1 MKSLVRTMAAAVAAG
16 IVFAAPLAAQ
26 QTGLTDAMLKS
37 AALEVPRL
45 VQILGVKPGMTVGDV
60 GAGFGAW
67 TVTLGKWIGPAGH
80 VYATDIGQKQLAFL
94 REFTAKEGLTNVTV
108 IAGVQRSTGL
118 PAGCCDAIL
127 IRDAY
132 HHLNWPGEILLSIGT
147 ALKPGG
153 RLAVIDFATRPNT
166 EVPDGVPAN
175 RGGHGISPDLVV
187 EEVNR
192 AGLETVSVTPKWSPE
207 SQPGDLYLAVFRKAA
222 N

>member
-1 MKSLVRTMAAAVAAG
+1 MKSLLRTLGSAIAVAL
-16 IVFAAPLAAQ
+16 VFATSLAGQ

-37 AALEVPRL
+37 AALEVPKL
-45 VQILGVKPGMTVGDV
+45 VQILGLKPGMTVADV

-67 TVTLGKWIGPAGH
+67 TVTFGKWTGPSGH
-80 VYATDIGQKQLAFL
+80 VYATDIGQKQVAFL
-94 REFTAKEGLTNVTV
+94 REFTAKEGLKNVTV
-108 IAGVQRSTGL
+108 IEGVQRSTGL
-118 PAGCCDAIL
+118 PAACCDAIL

-153 RLAVIDFATRPNT
+153 RFAVIDFPPRPNT
-166 EVPDGVPAN
+166 EVPPGVPEN
-175 RGGHGISPDLVV
+175 RRGHGVPSDVVV

-192 AGLETVSVTPKWSPE
+192 AGLETVSVTPQWSPE

>member
-1 MKSLVRTMAAAVAAG
+1 MTPQMRTIPVAAALVAILTTSPAG
-16 IVFAAPLAAQ
+16 Q
-26 QTGLTDAMLKS
+26 QTALTDAMLKS

-45 VQILGVKPGMTVGDV
+45 VQLLDLKPGMVVADV

-67 TVTLGKWIGPAGH
+67 TVALGKWTGPTGH
-80 VYATDIGQKQLAFL
+80 VYATDIAQKQLAFL
-94 REFTAKEGLTNVTV
+94 REFTAKEGLNNVTV

-132 HHLNWPGEILLSIGT
+132 HHLNWPAEILLSINT

-153 RLAVIDFATRPNT
+153 RFAVIDFPPRPNS
-166 EVPDGVPAN
+166 ELPVGVPEN
-175 RGGHGISPDLVV
+175 RGGHGVPAEVV
-187 EEVNR
+187 VAEVNR

-207 SQPGDLYLAVFRKAA
+207 SQPGDLYLAIFRKPAR
-222 N
+222 

>member
-1 MKSLVRTMAAAVAAG
+1 MRKVAVVGSLVVLLVTSS
-16 IVFAAPLAAQ
+16 AAQ

-37 AALEVPRL
+37 AALEVPNL
-45 VQILGVKPGMTVGDV
+45 VQVLGLKPGMTVGDV

-67 TVTLGKWIGPAGH
+67 TVTLGKWIGPSGH
-80 VYATDIGQKQLAFL
+80 VYSTDIGQKQLAFL
-94 REFTAKEGLTNVTV
+94 REFTAKEGLKNVTV
-108 IAGVQRSTGL
+108 IEGVQRSTGL

-132 HHLNWPGEILLSIGT
+132 HHLSWPGEILLSMGT

-153 RLAVIDFATRPNT
+153 RLAVIDFGPRPNT
-166 EVPDGVPAN
+166 EVPVGVPEN
-175 RGGHGISPDLVV
+175 RGGHGIPSEIVIA
-187 EEVNR
+187 EANR

-207 SQPGDLYLAVFRKAA
+207 SQPNDLYLVIFRKAA